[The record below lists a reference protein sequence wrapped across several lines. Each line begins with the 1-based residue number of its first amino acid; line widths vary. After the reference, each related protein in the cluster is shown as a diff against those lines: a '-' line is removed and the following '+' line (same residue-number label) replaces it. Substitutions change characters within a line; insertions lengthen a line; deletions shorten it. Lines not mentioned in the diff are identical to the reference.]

1 MTMKRGEIEGLLRD
15 HVRGVH
21 EELETL
27 MHGVERALASH
38 LERTE
43 AAIADAFEAER
54 GDVDSRFGELDQRLR
69 RLESR

>member
-1 MTMKRGEIEGLLRD
+1 MKRTEIESLLRD

-21 EELETL
+21 EELEAL
-27 MHGVERALASH
+27 MHGVEQALANH

-54 GDVDSRFGELDQRLR
+54 VEIDIRFEEIEMRLAELEAR
-69 RLESR
+69 S